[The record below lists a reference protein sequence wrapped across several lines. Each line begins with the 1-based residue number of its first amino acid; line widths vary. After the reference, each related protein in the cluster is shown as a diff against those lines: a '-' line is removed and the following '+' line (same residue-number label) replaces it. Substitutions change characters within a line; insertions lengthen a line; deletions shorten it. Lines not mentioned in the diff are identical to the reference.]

1 MSLRHKYHQH
11 RFQVVV
17 RFHTG
22 ILALTS
28 RIFCKIPKALSHL
41 RCRKTK
47 HTQKKLFGTHATLR
61 TARVALWFLD
71 VSSSRAK
78 THTHTPPLWDR
89 PTLVPGHMQRSPGVK
104 ARRATGEVTEVTG
117 EVPKPS
123 IDVWMSPASMSTG
136 MEHTAIDV
144 DGCPH
149 RTSILVALCSW
160 TLRFALFSN
169 TLARDI
175 MPICLTCIS
184 LKCIQFAL
192 DHAG

>member
-78 THTHTPPLWDR
+78 THTHTHPAALGPPDARARPHAAIAWGEGTEGDWRGDR
-89 PTLVPGHMQRSPGVK
+89 GDWRGAK
-104 ARRATGEVTEVTG
+104 AFYRCLDVTRL
-117 EVPKPS
+117 
-123 IDVWMSPASMSTG
+123 DVDWNGAHGDRCRWMSS
-136 MEHTAIDV
+136 
-144 DGCPH
+144 
-149 RTSILVALCSW
+149 
-160 TLRFALFSN
+160 
-169 TLARDI
+169 
-175 MPICLTCIS
+175 
-184 LKCIQFAL
+184 
-192 DHAG
+192 